1 MEPRFNTPELPGTLA
16 ALVQWIR
23 ENLSRESQLSP
34 RRDVTRP
41 DALQTIPG
49 RGLGTQPGPETFTL
63 PGENFMQN
71 IAMILNEGL
80 TVGPEQFGLDFGTP
94 DRFWDPKL
102 LGFLAGVTAILEP
115 GPGGEVKSSKG
126 IAGAGIR
133 LKDGRIAIGDPTHMQ
148 AMKKLT
154 EVDPEIN
161 KYIPDSYNPNTFG
174 FVTAEGNFVTPQ
186 QAGKIAE
193 DAGQLHPNTIAR
205 RKRPTGEY
213 IDLWSE
219 DLASSYVPLT
229 DEATGRIVSETIDNP
244 ALIRRQQ
251 LNELTHADQIFFK
264 EPVGELAETKG
275 IPFTIR
281 KMRRAEDGELIL
293 DLVGPD
299 GEYVAA
305 YPSMLTTVQ
314 TKGGTP

>member
-80 TVGPEQFGLDFGTP
+80 
-94 DRFWDPKL
+94 L

-293 DLVGPD
+293 DLVGPG